1 LVVREAALDLAARN
15 ANAFDTLQSEHQ
27 PATSHWHRAFRRM
40 IPSGALMTENGMT
53 VLKAQSWTYHEVAPL
68 SPAGGF
74 EDNLLAAV
82 RKLTATLDVGGVCE
96 AVLCG
101 VENVFGATS
110 SWIMLH
116 DQDANVLR
124 TALFRGRGADAYGG
138 VEIPADC
145 GIAGLVFTRGEIQF
159 VPDAASDPRWFD
171 PERIRASGLR
181 SVFILPLIA
190 AQKTIGVL
198 GLDSPRFGPT
208 RAPTPLD
215 VKWLEVFAAQAAI
228 GLGNARRYQLSQQ
241 DRARLRELL
250 RERRALRQEVLGLRD
265 AIRNAYSFGPIV
277 GESEGMAVVL
287 SELEQV
293 AGSDVTVLL
302 LGETGTGKELLARAL
317 HERSR
322 RSARPFVP
330 VNCAALP
337 EHLVE
342 SEMFGYERGAFTG
355 AHARKV
361 GRFELAHRGTLFLD
375 EIGDLPLNAQAKLL
389 RVLQDGEVYRVGS
402 TQPTRVD
409 VRVVAATN
417 QDLAERVTERTFRDD
432 LFYRL
437 SVFPIRIPPL
447 RDRAEDIP
455 LLAAYLAG
463 QCARR
468 MGRSMKGIAQDALAA
483 LTSYPW
489 PGNVRELQNVMERAV
504 ILATDGLITA
514 DQISLNRMA
523 SPAAAQPVPAAG
535 SAVPSPPAAGET
547 SPPTLADAERV
558 AIIRA
563 LRQAEGRVSGPAG
576 AAAILGLKPT
586 TLHAKMKKL
595 GVQRRD
601 ALRL

>member
-1 LVVREAALDLAARN
+1 MTDNADSFKPRSCVYDAVAAL
-15 ANAFDTLQSEHQ
+15 
-27 PATSHWHRAFRRM
+27 
-40 IPSGALMTENGMT
+40 PSSSGL
-53 VLKAQSWTYHEVAPL
+53 
-68 SPAGGF
+68 
-74 EDNLLAAV
+74 EDHLLAAV
-82 RKLTATLDVGGVCE
+82 RKLTATLDVQGVCD
-96 AVLCG
+96 AILCG

-116 DQDANVLR
+116 DAEANVLR
-124 TALFRGRGADAYGG
+124 TALFRGRGADVYAGI
-138 VEIPADC
+138 EIPADC
-145 GIAGLVFTRGEIQF
+145 GIAGLVFTHGDLQF
-159 VPDAASDPRWFD
+159 VPDASKDSRWFD
-171 PERIRASGLR
+171 PERVRTSGLR
-181 SVFILPLIA
+181 SVFVLPLA
-190 AQKTIGVL
+190 AGQKTIGIL

-228 GLGNARRYQLSQQ
+228 GLGNARLYQSSQQ

-265 AIRNAYSFGPIV
+265 EIRHAYSFGPIV
-277 GESEGMAVVL
+277 GESAGMTLVL
-287 SELEQV
+287 SELQQV

-317 HERSR
+317 HERSSR
-322 RSARPFVP
+322 AARAFVP

-342 SEMFGYERGAFTG
+342 SEMFGHERGSFTG
-355 AHARKV
+355 AHARKA

-402 TQPTRVD
+402 TQPVKVD

-417 QDLAERVTERTFRDD
+417 QDLSARVADRKFRDD

-447 RDRAEDIP
+447 RDRVDDIP
-455 LLAAYLAG
+455 PLVAHLG
-463 QCARR
+463 QECARR
-468 MGRSMKGIAQDALAA
+468 LGKTMTGITQDALAA
-483 LTSYPW
+483 LMSYPW
-489 PGNVRELQNVMERAV
+489 PGNVRELQNVVERAL
-504 ILATDGLITA
+504 ILASDGTITPG
-514 DQISLNRMA
+514 QISLNA
-523 SPAAAQPVPAAG
+523 SAAAMPSQSSGAGNAPVQPPAPPA
-535 SAVPSPPAAGET
+535 SAPSP
-547 SPPTLADAERV
+547 STLADAERG

-563 LRQAEGRVSGPAG
+563 LREAEGRVSGPAG

-595 GVQRRD
+595 GVRRRD
-601 ALRL
+601 ALGV